1 MDQPRASGTPAR
13 TRMRIGAGIGIG
25 IALILLLASLLLLR
39 SPGRSDP
46 PRGSGT
52 QGTDTDLASSATTP
66 GGNAPGTDAA
76 SSVPDPSAPSSPPA
90 AVSTPIGAVEGPF
103 TIELIDTSRR
113 LVSGGI
119 QIDTVRRL
127 PTRIWRP
134 TAPGHH
140 PLVVFAHGYQV
151 GPMTY
156 ARFCADLAAQGYV
169 VAAPSFP
176 LADESRGNG
185 LDREDIPEETGDI
198 NFIIARLRASDSTIS
213 TSISDD
219 PVTVIGHSDGATVAL
234 LVAGRPGSMNPVVGA
249 VIAIA
254 PDTVTGDL
262 SSTPPPVLIIHGTA
276 DPIAAFSDAQGD
288 FDRFSGSRFLLA
300 LEGAD
305 HLAPIV
311 GGTPWT
317 PVIDRAVRLFL
328 AAVQAH
334 RGPADAGS
342 LTTELDRLDL
352 SHVLHAG

>member
-1 MDQPRASGTPAR
+1 
-13 TRMRIGAGIGIG
+13 
-25 IALILLLASLLLLR
+25 
-39 SPGRSDP
+39 
-46 PRGSGT
+46 
-52 QGTDTDLASSATTP
+52 
-66 GGNAPGTDAA
+66 
-76 SSVPDPSAPSSPPA
+76 
-90 AVSTPIGAVEGPF
+90 
-103 TIELIDTSRR
+103 
-113 LVSGGI
+113 
-119 QIDTVRRL
+119 
-127 PTRIWRP
+127 
-134 TAPGHH
+134 
-140 PLVVFAHGYQV
+140 
-151 GPMTY
+151 
-156 ARFCADLAAQGYV
+156 
-169 VAAPSFP
+169 
-176 LADESRGNG
+176 
-185 LDREDIPEETGDI
+185 
-198 NFIIARLRASDSTIS
+198 
-213 TSISDD
+213 
-219 PVTVIGHSDGATVAL
+219 
-234 LVAGRPGSMNPVVGA
+234 MNPVVGA

-334 RGPADAGS
+334 RGSADAGS